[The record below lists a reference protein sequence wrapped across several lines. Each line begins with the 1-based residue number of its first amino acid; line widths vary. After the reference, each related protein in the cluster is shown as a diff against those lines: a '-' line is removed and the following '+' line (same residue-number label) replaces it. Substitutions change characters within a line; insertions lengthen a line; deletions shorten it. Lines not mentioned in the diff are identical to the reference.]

1 MNTNEQKFDC
11 LAVTHV
17 EVSVFNQGAYLGK
30 LRGFATIVL
39 NGQLQIRGLRIMD
52 SENGLYVGYP
62 TDPYCR
68 EDFQHM
74 VLPMTRKLREH
85 IECAILEKYQ
95 QAIG

>member
-1 MNTNEQKFDC
+1 MNTNEKKFDC
-11 LAVTHV
+11 LSVTHV
-17 EVSVFNQGAYLGK
+17 EVSVFKQGAYLGK

-62 TDPYCR
+62 TDPFCR
-68 EDFQHM
+68 EDSSTWFI
-74 VLPMTRKLREH
+74 PMTRQLREH
-85 IECAILEKYQ
+85 IECVVLEKYQ

>member
-17 EVSVFNQGAYLGK
+17 EVSFFNQGAYLGK
-30 LRGFATIVL
+30 LRGFATVVL

-62 TDPYCR
+62 TDPFCR

-74 VLPMTRKLREH
+74 NTAKASTKTSKSSFRYFLTMER
-85 IECAILEKYQ
+85 
-95 QAIG
+95 

>member
-1 MNTNEQKFDC
+1 MNTNEQKFDG
-11 LAVTHV
+11 LAVTQV
-17 EVSVFNQGAYLGK
+17 DVSVFKQGAYLGK

-62 TDPYCR
+62 TDLFCR

-74 VLPMTRKLREH
+74 VLPMTRALREH
-85 IECAILEKYQ
+85 IENCVLEKYQ
-95 QAIG
+95 AAVA

>member
-11 LAVTHV
+11 LSVTHV
-17 EVSVFNQGAYLGK
+17 EVSVFKQGAYLGK

-39 NGQLQIRGLRIMD
+39 NGQLQIRGLMIMD

-74 VLPMTRKLREH
+74 VPSSFAAMMTSSATSARFVM
-85 IECAILEKYQ
+85 
-95 QAIG
+95 

>member
-11 LAVTHV
+11 LSVTHV
-17 EVSVFNQGAYLGK
+17 EVSVFKPGAYLGK

-74 VLPMTRKLREH
+74 VLPMTRALREH
-85 IECAILEKYQ
+85 IENCVLEKYQ
-95 QAIG
+95 QVIG